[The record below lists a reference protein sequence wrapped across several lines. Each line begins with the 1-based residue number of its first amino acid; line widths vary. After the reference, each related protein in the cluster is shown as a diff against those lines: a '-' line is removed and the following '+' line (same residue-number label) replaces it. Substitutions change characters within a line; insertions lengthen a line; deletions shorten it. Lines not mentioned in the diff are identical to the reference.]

1 MFIHIFTIF
10 SSLWSIIK
18 ILFSTWYNFYFSWKP
33 SYIISQRAGL
43 IAAVFTFPLSKNI
56 FTWASVLKDF
66 TGYKSFLN
74 NFFIPFKG
82 IIPLSSNLHCQP
94 MRRQPSFLPCSLYV
108 TCLLTLA
115 IFKICLSVC
124 LSVCLPIYYLCI
136 IHLYLCLSFQQ
147 FAYVEVAR
155 SCLYC
160 SGLLS
165 TLVSFTEFKKVL
177 DIVLFLHKSL
187 WACLVYEFQL

>member
-115 IFKICLSVC
+115 IFKIWLSVC
-124 LSVCLPIYYLCI
+124 LSVCLSVY
-136 IHLYLCLSFQQ
+136 
-147 FAYVEVAR
+147 
-155 SCLYC
+155 
-160 SGLLS
+160 LS
-165 TLVSFTEFKKVL
+165 TIYVSSTYISVSAFSNLPMLKWHV
-177 DIVLFLHKSL
+177 
-187 WACLVYEFQL
+187 LVYTAQVCWVP